1 MVGEIAQQYHNTRKW
16 WLMEKNYEIRISG
29 EFVEKVPINIP
40 SIGMYNKY
48 LQYVGRYSIIHGNEL
63 FIIEILFANW

>member
-1 MVGEIAQQYHNTRKW
+1 
-16 WLMEKNYEIRISG
+16 MEKNYEIRISG